1 MTRSIRAVG
10 PILLVS
16 LVCLTL
22 PGCGEKPEDFLAAG
36 KAHLEKNDPT
46 TAVIELKNA
55 ASARPEDPEIRFFLG
70 LAQHRTGDM
79 ANARAQL
86 MKARDL
92 GYDINLVQPAL
103 ADLLVD
109 MGATDDAIKETVTDK
124 ITVPSA
130 KSSLLA
136 SRGEALLAKDKR
148 DEAAQAFD
156 AALAASASNSNAK
169 LGKARVALAAGDR
182 AAAAKVAE
190 EVLAAD
196 PNSLSAMY
204 LSGGLLAA
212 DGKFTE
218 AAGLLDKVVAAR
230 PLDFRAYGGL
240 VSSLIRAGDEAGA
253 LQRLD
258 ALKKRA
264 PNAPPTRY
272 LSAMVAFQRG
282 DMSLAREQV
291 RMVLKDVPDNV
302 LSLVLAGQVEQSLH
316 NMTMAERHLEKALA
330 IAPDNDEARRL
341 LAVIYA
347 KSGKI
352 AAARALLKNLPS
364 DTATSAPM
372 LALAGEVAMAE
383 GKGAEAAELLTR
395 AVALQPKEVG
405 AYRARLGE
413 ALLIAGNTTRGLD
426 ELNAALEDPVH
437 GLSAGSALAG
447 AYVKGKDVK
456 KAREVADSLV
466 KRFPNEAK
474 AHEVL
479 ARVHLAAGDQAATK
493 AAFEKAAEI
502 QPTSLDAARF
512 LATLDASAGQFD
524 SAKARFKKVL
534 AGDPRREEATLMLVK
549 LLRNMG
555 APTEEILATM
565 DAAIGADP
573 NAMAVRATKAEYLLE
588 LGRPK
593 NSIDEA
599 QKAIASLGDEV
610 RILYILGRAQH
621 SSGDY
626 SGAHTTFGK
635 LTTLDSRSPLP
646 HMGQMQ
652 VYMAE
657 KNYRAATAS
666 VQKAIQLRPDFMPAR
681 LSLVEIGLASGR
693 LDEARAQAQAI
704 QKQWPKDASGYLAEA
719 RVLQTQKAT
728 GLAEELLRKALAQS
742 DSPIAMTRLYGVLK
756 TQKRDAEAESLADTW
771 VAAHPKNAAALSG
784 LAEYR
789 LIERDHAGAEKWY
802 RKLVALRP
810 NDSAALNNL
819 AWVLGKLKSPEAEA
833 IGKKALSL
841 APESG
846 PMLDTLG
853 EIYLINGKA
862 SEAVP
867 LLKRAAEKM
876 PETASVQVK
885 YAQALSQIG
894 KKEEAKVA
902 LSNARKAATSEA
914 MLQEIANLEKAF

>member
-1 MTRSIRAVG
+1 MTRSVRAVG

-16 LVCLTL
+16 LACLAL
-22 PGCGEKPEDFLAAG
+22 PGCGDKPEDFLAAG
-36 KAHLEKNDPT
+36 KSHLQNNDPT

-55 ASARPEDPEIRFFLG
+55 ASARPEDPEVRYFLG
-70 LAQHRTGDM
+70 LAQHRIGDM

-92 GYDINLVQPAL
+92 GFDINQVQPAI
-103 ADLLVD
+103 AALLVD
-109 MGATDDAIKETVTDK
+109 MGATDDAIKETAIDK
-124 ITVPSA
+124 ITDPSA

-136 SRGEALLAKDKR
+136 SRGDALLAKDKR
-148 DEAAQAFD
+148 DEAAQAFE

-169 LGKARVALAAGDR
+169 LGRARVALAAGDR
-182 AAAAKVAE
+182 AAATKVAE

-196 PNSLSAMY
+196 PSSLSAMY
-204 LSGGLLAA
+204 LRGGLMAA
-212 DGKFTE
+212 DGKFPE
-218 AAGLLDKVVAAR
+218 AAALLDKVVAAR

-240 VSSLIRAGDEAGA
+240 VSSLIRSGDEAGA
-253 LQRLD
+253 VQRLET
-258 ALKKRA
+258 LKKRA

-302 LSLVLAGQVEQSLH
+302 LSLVLAGQVEQALH

-347 KSGKI
+347 KAGKI
-352 AAARALLKNLPS
+352 AAARDLLKNLS
-364 DTATSAPM
+364 ADSATTAPM

-383 GKGAEAAELLTR
+383 GKGAQAAELLGR

-413 ALLIAGNTTRGLD
+413 ALLISGDTARGLD
-426 ELNAALEDPVH
+426 ELKAALEDPVH
-437 GLSAGSALAG
+437 GLSAGAALAG
-447 AYVKGKDVK
+447 AYVKSKDLN
-456 KAREVADSLV
+456 KAREVAESLI
-466 KRFPNEAK
+466 KRFPKQAK

-479 ARVHLAAGDQAATK
+479 ARVHLAAGDQTAAK
-493 AAFEKAAEI
+493 GAFEKAAEI
-502 QPTSLDAARF
+502 EPTSLDAARF
-512 LATLDASAGQFD
+512 LATLDASAGQFE

-555 APTEEILATM
+555 APTDEVLATM
-565 DAAIGADP
+565 DAAITADP
-573 NAMAVRATKAEYLLE
+573 NAMSVRATKAEYLLE

-652 VYMAE
+652 VYLAE

-666 VQKAIQLRPDFMPAR
+666 AQKAIQLRPDFLPAR
-681 LSLVEIGLASGR
+681 LSLVEIFLASGQ
-693 LDEARAQAQAI
+693 LEEARAQAQGI
-704 QKQWPKDASGYLAEA
+704 QKQWPKDAAGYLAEA
-719 RVLQTQKAT
+719 RVLQTQKTT
-728 GLAEELLRKALAQS
+728 GLAEEVLRKALSQS
-742 DSPIAMTRLYGVLK
+742 DSPIALTRLYGVLK
-756 TQKRDAEAESLADTW
+756 SQKRDAEAEALADTW
-771 VAAHPKNAAALSG
+771 VAAHSQNAAVLSG

-789 LIERDHAGAEKWY
+789 LIERDYAGAEKWY
-802 RKLVALRP
+802 RKLMALRP
-810 NDSAALNNL
+810 NDAAGLNNL
-819 AWVLGKLKSPEAEA
+819 AWVLGKLKNPEAEV

-846 PMLDTLG
+846 PLLDTLG
-853 EIYLINGKA
+853 GIYLDAGKA

-885 YAQALSQIG
+885 YAQALAQTG
-894 KKEEAKVA
+894 KKDEAKVV

-914 MLQEIANLEKAF
+914 MLQEIANIEKSF